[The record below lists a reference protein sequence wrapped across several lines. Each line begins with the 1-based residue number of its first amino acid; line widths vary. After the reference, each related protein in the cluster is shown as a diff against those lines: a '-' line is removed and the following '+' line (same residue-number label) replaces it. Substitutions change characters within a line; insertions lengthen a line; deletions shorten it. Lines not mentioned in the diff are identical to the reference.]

1 MNPKEH
7 GFDYI
12 PRTLAG
18 TLRHSLEQYPVVT
31 VLGPRQS
38 GKTTFVRTEC
48 PDFAYVNLEDPEWR
62 DLARND
68 PKTLFSR
75 YPGPLILDEIQRVPE
90 LLSYIQV
97 LSDAEGAEG
106 RFILTGS
113 HQASLQ
119 EAIAQSLAGRT
130 AVLTLLPLSLAEL
143 GDRCAGDS
151 RETIL
156 HRGFL
161 PRIHARGQEP
171 TGAYRSY
178 FQTYVERDL
187 RFLLLVKDLSKFE
200 MFLRLLAGRAG
211 RLFVASSIAG
221 EIGVS
226 YKTVQDWVSVLEA
239 SYIVFRLQPYH
250 SSYGKRLVKTP
261 KLYFTEPGLA
271 VYLLGI
277 ETPDQLGRDPLFG
290 SLFEN
295 MVVSEAVKA
304 RLHRGR
310 DPNVYFFRDSNG
322 NEVDLL
328 LDRRPAPCP
337 VEIKS
342 SRTLHKDL
350 FKGLRTFHGLNPDS
364 PPGWVIYSGDLES
377 SGDGPGFLNFRHTE
391 RIFAD

>member
-1 MNPKEH
+1 MTSKEH
-7 GFDYI
+7 IADYI

-97 LSDAEGAEG
+97 LADAERAEG

-113 HQASLQ
+113 HQESLH

-143 GDRCAGDS
+143 GDRCAGES
-151 RETIL
+151 REYIL

-187 RFLLLVKDLSKFE
+187 RSLLLVKDLSKFE
-200 MFLRLLAGRAG
+200 TFLRLLAGRAG

-277 ETPDQLGRDPLFG
+277 ETPDQLARDPLFG

-310 DPNVYFFRDSNG
+310 DPNIYFFRDSNG

-337 VEIKS
+337 VEIKAS
-342 SRTLHKDL
+342 LTLHKDL
-350 FKGLRTFHGLNPDS
+350 FKGLRTFQGLNTAS
-364 PPGWVIYSGDLES
+364 PPGWVIYGGDLES
-377 SGDGPGFLNFRHTE
+377 SGDGPGFLNFRHIE
-391 RIFAD
+391 RLFAD

>member
-7 GFDYI
+7 NSDYI

-68 PKTLFSR
+68 PKTIFSR

-97 LSDAEGAEG
+97 LADAERAEG

-113 HQASLQ
+113 QKASLH

-143 GDRCAGDS
+143 GDRCAGES
-151 RETIL
+151 RESIL

-187 RFLLLVKDLSKFE
+187 RSLLLVKDLSKFE
-200 MFLRLLAGRAG
+200 TFLRLLAGRSG

-277 ETPDQLGRDPLFG
+277 DTPDQLGRAPLFG
-290 SLFEN
+290 SHMEN
-295 MVVSEAVKA
+295 MVVSDAVKA

-310 DPNVYFFRDSNG
+310 DPNIYFFRDSNG

-337 VEIKS
+337 VEIKAS
-342 SRTLHKDL
+342 LTLHKDL
-350 FKGLRTFHGLNPDS
+350 FKGLRTFQGLNPAS
-364 PPGWVIYSGDLES
+364 PPGWVIYGGDLES

-391 RIFAD
+391 RLFAD

>member
-1 MNPKEH
+1 MNTKEH
-7 GFDYI
+7 KKDYI
-12 PRTLAG
+12 PRTLAD
-18 TLRHSLEQYPVVT
+18 TLRNSLEQYPVVT

-97 LSDAEGAEG
+97 LTDADRIEG

-113 HQASLQ
+113 RQASLH
-119 EAIAQSLAGRT
+119 EAIAQSPAGRT

-143 GDRCAGDS
+143 GDRCAGVS
-151 RETIL
+151 RESIL

-187 RFLLLVKDLSKFE
+187 RSLLMVKDLSKFE
-200 MFLRLLAGRAG
+200 TFLRLLAGRAG

-239 SYIVFRLQPYH
+239 SYIVFRLPPYH
-250 SSYGKRLVKTP
+250 TSYGKRLIKTP

-277 ETPDQLGRDPLFG
+277 ETPDQVGRNPLFG

-304 RLHRGR
+304 RLHHGR
-310 DPNVYFFRDSNG
+310 DLGMYFFRDSNG
-322 NEVDLL
+322 NEVDLI
-328 LDRRPAPCP
+328 LDRRPNPYP
-337 VEIKS
+337 VEIKAS
-342 SRTLHKDL
+342 LTLHKDL
-350 FKGLRTFHGLNPDS
+350 FKGLRTFQGLIPGS
-364 PPGWVIYSGDLES
+364 PPGCVIYGGDLES
-377 SGDGPGFLNFRHTE
+377 SEDGPRFLNFRHTE
-391 RIFAD
+391 RLFPD